1 MQGKKLCIILIAACV
16 FIGALIRGAEL
27 YGIGEAFPVF
37 IEPRYRVEYAP
48 RFFELGGERVKYDP
62 VRHLKIG
69 IVINNRTEMN
79 VKDIIDVIFS
89 TSPIDR
95 YRDFFVFA
103 NSDEV
108 MREVRQNNHF
118 ITTYDCYGRRI
129 GGGFDWT
136 AMRVRA
142 GLVVL
147 DVNDYEWQRSGA
159 LGYAFKKTAI
169 TQKSTIL
176 HELGHVLG
184 GLGDE
189 YSVGERGHDEVYKQ
203 LLEALGKEYAY
214 RMGRGWMEVKE
225 NLEYRTRNPLKWAP
239 LIEQG
244 HLPVGE
250 FVRVELQNNHDVGR
264 FAIPSPQCVMNHPEK
279 SDGKFCPVCQ
289 LQIISR
295 IAKFTGCS
303 TPWDEYY

>member
-1 MQGKKLCIILIAACV
+1 MFTRKSLLVILCVITLFAVVIYS
-16 FIGALIRGAEL
+16 AEL
-27 YGIGEAFPVF
+27 YAIGEVPVF
-37 IEPRYRVEYAP
+37 IDPRYRVEYPP
-48 RFFELGGERVKYDP
+48 RFFSLGGEREYYVP
-62 VRHLKIG
+62 ERHLKIG
-69 IVINNRTEMN
+69 IVINNRTEMD
-79 VKDIIDVIFS
+79 VKEIIRIIFS
-89 TSPIDR
+89 TSPLDR

-103 NSDEV
+103 NSNEV
-108 MREVRQNNHF
+108 TREVRLNNHF
-118 ITTYDCYGRRI
+118 ITTYDAYGRRI

-159 LGYAFKKTAI
+159 LGYAFKRTAI

-189 YSVGERGHDEVYKQ
+189 YSIGEQAHNEV
-203 LLEALGKEYAY
+203 LEDILRSMGKEYAY
-214 RMGRGWMEVKE
+214 RFGRGWTEIKD

-239 LIEQG
+239 LIKQG
-244 HLPVGE
+244 HIPAGAFL
-250 FVRVELQNNHDVGR
+250 RVELQENHDIGR
-264 FAIPSPQCVMNHPEK
+264 FAIPCPQCVMNHPEK
-279 SDGKFCPVCQ
+279 SDGQFCPVCQ

-295 IAKFTGCS
+295 ISQFTGCP
-303 TPWDEYY
+303 TPWDDYY